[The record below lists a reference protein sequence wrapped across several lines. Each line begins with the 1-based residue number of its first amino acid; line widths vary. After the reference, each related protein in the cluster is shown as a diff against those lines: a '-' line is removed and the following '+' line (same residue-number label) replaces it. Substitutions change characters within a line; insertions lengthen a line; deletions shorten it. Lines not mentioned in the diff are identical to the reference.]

1 MSRLRLLAGPD
12 LMTGAE
18 DLVQHARR
26 LGPLPAAGP
35 PLIETLIS
43 SGLSGRGGASFPV
56 GLKWRSVASHSRGAA
71 VVVVNGA
78 EGEPHSKKDRVLMTT
93 RPHLILDGAF
103 LAARAVRARQV
114 VLYIGEEHEAARNAM
129 SRALSERPQDERA
142 ITRVAGAPARYVAG
156 DSSAVVHLV
165 NAGIATPT
173 TTPPSPHERGVDGAP
188 TLVQNVESLAHAALI
203 ARHGD
208 AWYRSAGR
216 RGATGTLLI
225 TVAGGVSGPG
235 VLEIEAGTTVGEA
248 IDLAGG
254 AVEPARAVLIGGYF
268 GSWVPAELAYE
279 LPLDA
284 ALLRERG
291 LSIGCGVIGVLPH
304 SRCGVCEAAGI
315 MRFLASESSAQCGP
329 CFFGL
334 RALADAMSR
343 VAERGTNPDDMHRLQ
358 RWAVEVRGRGACHHP
373 DGAVVFLQSALKT
386 FAAEFATHPAHWRG
400 QGFPTRHTA

>member
-12 LMTGAE
+12 LLSGAE
-18 DLVQHARR
+18 DLVQHTRR

-35 PLIETLIS
+35 ALIESLIR
-43 SGLSGRGGASFPV
+43 SGVTGRGGASFPV
-56 GLKWRSVASHSRGAA
+56 GMKWRSVASHSRGGA

-78 EGEPHSKKDRVLMTT
+78 EGEPHSRKDRVLMTT

-103 LAARAVRARQV
+103 LAARSVRAKQV

-129 SRALSERPQDERA
+129 LRALSERPQRERGMA
-142 ITRVAGAPARYVAG
+142 LVVGAPARYVAG

-173 TTPPSPHERGVDGAP
+173 TTPPSPHERGVDSAP

-203 ARHGD
+203 ARYGD
-208 AWYRSAGR
+208 AWYRSTGR
-216 RGATGTLLI
+216 RGAAGTVLV
-225 TVAGGVSGPG
+225 TVTGGVSGPG
-235 VLEIEAGTTVGEA
+235 VLEIEAGTTVAEA

-254 AVEPARAVLIGGYF
+254 AVEPPRAVLLGGYF
-268 GSWVPAELAYE
+268 GSWVPAEVAHE

-284 ALLRERG
+284 AMLRERG
-291 LSIGCGVIGVLPH
+291 LSIGCGVIGVLPR

-315 MRFLASESSAQCGP
+315 MRYLAAESSAQCGP

-334 RALADAMSR
+334 RGLADAISR
-343 VAERGTNPDDMHRLQ
+343 VAERGTNPDDMHRLH
-358 RWAVEVRGRGACHHP
+358 RWALEVRGRGACPNP
-373 DGAVVFLQSALKT
+373 DGAVTFMQSALKT
-386 FAAEFATHPAHWRG
+386 FAEEFAGHPAHWRG
-400 QGFPTRHTA
+400 QGFPTKYSA

>member
-1 MSRLRLLAGPD
+1 LSRLRLLAGPD
-12 LMTGAE
+12 LMSGAE
-18 DLVQHARR
+18 DFVQHTRR
-26 LGPLPAAGP
+26 LGPLPATGP
-35 PLIETLIS
+35 MLIETMIR
-43 SGLSGRGGASFPV
+43 SGLTGRGGASFPV

-71 VVVVNGA
+71 VVVANGA

-103 LAARAVRARQV
+103 LAARTVRAKQV

-129 SRALSERPQDERA
+129 SRALSERPQNERGIA
-142 ITRVAGAPARYVAG
+142 RVVGAPARYVAG

-188 TLVQNVESLAHAALI
+188 TLVQNVESLAQAALI
-203 ARHGD
+203 ARNGD

-216 RGATGTLLI
+216 RGATGTLLV

-235 VLEIEAGTTVGEA
+235 VLEIEAGTTVAEA
-248 IDLAGG
+248 IDMAGG
-254 AVEPARAVLIGGYF
+254 AIEPVRAVLIGGYF
-268 GSWVPAELAYE
+268 GSWVPADLAYE

-284 ALLRERG
+284 AMLRERG
-291 LSIGCGVIGVLPH
+291 LSIGCGVIGVLPQ

-315 MRFLASESSAQCGP
+315 MRYLAAESSAQCGP

-334 RALADAMSR
+334 RGLADAISR
-343 VAERGTNPDDMHRLQ
+343 VAERGTNPDDMHRLH
-358 RWAVEVRGRGACHHP
+358 RWAIEVRGRGACHHP
-373 DGAVVFLQSALKT
+373 DGATVFLQSALKT
-386 FAAEFATHPAHWRG
+386 FAAEFAGHPAHWRG

>member
-12 LMTGAE
+12 LTSGAE

-26 LGPLPAAGP
+26 LGPLPATGP
-35 PLIETLIS
+35 TLIETLIRT
-43 SGLSGRGGASFPV
+43 GLPGRGGASFPV

-103 LAARAVRARQV
+103 LAARAVRAKQV

-129 SRALSERPQDERA
+129 ARALSERPQNELGSARL
-142 ITRVAGAPARYVAG
+142 VGAPARYVAG

-173 TTPPSPHERGVDGAP
+173 TTPPSPHERGVDGSP
-188 TLVQNVESLAHAALI
+188 TLVQNVETLAHAALI

-216 RGATGTLLI
+216 RGAAGTLLV

-235 VLEIEAGTTVGEA
+235 VLEIEAGTTVAEA
-248 IDLAGG
+248 IELAGG
-254 AVEPARAVLIGGYF
+254 AIEPARAVLIGGYF
-268 GSWVPAELAYE
+268 GSWVPADLAYE

-284 ALLRERG
+284 AMLRDRG
-291 LSIGCGVIGVLPH
+291 LSIGCGVIGVLPQ

-315 MRFLASESSAQCGP
+315 MRYLAAESSAQCGP

-334 RALADAMSR
+334 RGLADAISR
-343 VAERGTNPDDMHRLQ
+343 VAERGTNPDDMHRLH
-358 RWAVEVRGRGACHHP
+358 RWAIEVRGRGACHHP
-373 DGAVVFLQSALKT
+373 DGAALFLQSALKT
-386 FAAEFATHPAHWRG
+386 FAAEFAGHPAHWRG
-400 QGFPTRHTA
+400 QGFPTRYTA